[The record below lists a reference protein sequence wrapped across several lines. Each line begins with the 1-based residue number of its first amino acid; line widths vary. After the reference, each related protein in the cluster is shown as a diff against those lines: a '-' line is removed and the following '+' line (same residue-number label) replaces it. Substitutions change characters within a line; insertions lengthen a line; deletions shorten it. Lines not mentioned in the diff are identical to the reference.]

1 MLAALEE
8 EGFVGMVVGADPAL
22 EGVADG
28 LLGSEQLAG
37 LLGDGRVL
45 VGKGLARQH
54 GIEAGAEL
62 AVVGQDIDG
71 SIASALYEVAAVV
84 ESPVEL
90 VNSIGIV
97 AGLQDAQALLRM
109 EDEAHEIA
117 VRLHEAEQIRSGR
130 RLTRRAAGTARGG
143 NQALARGHTAA
154 SRDDQADGCVFARGF
169 GDRLFGVHRRHCQY
183 HDDVHV

>member
-1 MLAALEE
+1 M
-8 EGFVGMVVGADPAL
+8 
-22 EGVADG
+22 
-28 LLGSEQLAG
+28 
-37 LLGDGRVL
+37 
-45 VGKGLARQH
+45 GLARQH

-117 VRLHEAEQIRSGR
+117 VRLHEAEQI
-130 RLTRRAAGTARGG
+130 
-143 NQALARGHTAA
+143 
-154 SRDDQADGCVFARGF
+154 DQAADSLGMRSPHYKGWKSNS
-169 GDRLFGVHRRHCQY
+169 GTRSYRS
-183 HDDVHV
+183 